1 MNPGAVAPGAPG
13 IPPRWTSSAKSAV
26 GTAADFVSP
35 LWFTLS
41 HGIVNEVYYPRPDS
55 AHVRDIGCLVTDGA
69 AFVSEEKRDCESVVT
84 WLEPGVPAYRVVSTC
99 RAGRYRLHK
108 TVFVDPER
116 PCLVQHLRL
125 EALVGDARD
134 YRLHVLLAPHV
145 GNRGAG
151 NDVWVGAYKGR
162 AMLFASRDGTTIALA
177 ARAGWRAASCG
188 YVGASDGWQD
198 LQQHGRLTWA
208 YDEAR
213 QGNVAAC
220 AELLRDDAGE
230 TVVVLGCGSSA
241 DDAGVRASTTLL
253 EPWAQVLQ
261 RYVDGWRTFHA
272 ATAEWPA
279 VAAGRL
285 DYQRI
290 SSAMLRVHQAKDV
303 PGGLIASLSIPW
315 GASKGD
321 DDLGGYHLVWPRD
334 QVEAAGA
341 MLAAG
346 HHASARHVLAFLI
359 ATQEPDGRWPQ
370 CMWLDGRPYW
380 QGVQLDEVAFPILL
394 ADALWREGAL
404 DGLDAWPMTRRAASF
419 LLREGPATQQD
430 RWEEDAGYSPF
441 TLAVTIAALLAAADA
456 AERAGE
462 RVAADGLRA
471 TADAWNAQIE
481 RWTYVRDTP
490 LAAELGLRGYY
501 VRIGTIDRADAASPR
516 DGFVPIKNRGAGAV
530 DLPMHRIVSPDA
542 LALVRVGLRAADDP
556 RIVDTV
562 RAIDATLRTETTRG
576 VVWHRYTFDGYGE
589 HEDGAPFD
597 GTGVGR
603 GWPLLTG
610 ERAHYELAAGRVEQ
624 AAALCDD
631 MERLASDEG
640 LFPEQTWD
648 AADVPARELYNG
660 RPAGSAMPLVW
671 AHAEYLKLRRSLRD
685 GRVFDEP
692 PQTRARY
699 GGRAPARVV
708 TWRVRQRTSVLPA
721 GFTLRVEALERATVV
736 WTADAW
742 ATTREQPLGDL
753 LLGLYAVD
761 LPTADLAP
769 GAAVEFTLRYDD
781 TGRWEG
787 RNFVVAVAGDEP

>member
-1 MNPGAVAPGAPG
+1 MSTAPGAPG

-26 GTAADFVSP
+26 GAAADFVSP

-41 HGIVNEVYYPRPDS
+41 HGIVNEVYYPRPDV
-55 AHVRDIGCLVTDGA
+55 AHVRDLGCLVTDGGT
-69 AFVSEEKRDCESVVT
+69 FVSEEKRDCESTVT
-84 WLEPGVPAYRVVSTC
+84 WVEPGVPAFRVTSTC

-125 EALVGDARD
+125 EVLAGDRRD

-145 GNRGAG
+145 GNRGAD
-151 NDVWVGAYKGR
+151 NDVWLAAYKGR
-162 AMLFASRDGTTIALA
+162 SMILARRDGTTLALA

-188 YVGASDGWQD
+188 FVGTSDGWQD

-213 QGNVAAC
+213 QGNVAAV
-220 AELLRDDAGE
+220 AELALDDAGE
-230 TVVVLGCGSSA
+230 TVVVLGFGASP
-241 DDAGVRASTTLL
+241 DDAGIRVSTTLV
-253 EPWAQVLQ
+253 EPWAQVLE
-261 RYVDGWRTFHA
+261 RYLAGWRAFHA
-272 ATAEWPA
+272 STAALPA
-279 VAAGRL
+279 VAPGAL
-285 DYQRI
+285 DYERI

-346 HHASARHVLAFLI
+346 HHASARHVLTFLM
-359 ATQEPDGRWPQ
+359 ATQEPEGRWPQ

-380 QGVQLDEVAFPILL
+380 HGVQLDEVAFPILL
-394 ADALWREGAL
+394 ADALWRQGTL
-404 DGLDAWPMTRRAASF
+404 DGIDAWPMTRRAASF

-456 AERAGE
+456 ADRAGE
-462 RVAADGLRA
+462 VDAATSLRA

-490 LAAELGLRGYY
+490 LAAELGLHGYY
-501 VRIGTIDRADAASPR
+501 VRIGTIDQAEAASPR

-542 LALVRVGLRAADDP
+542 LALVRFGLRAADDP
-556 RIVDTV
+556 RIADTV
-562 RAIDATLRTETTRG
+562 RAIDATLRTETARG

-589 HEDGAPFD
+589 HDDGAPFD

-610 ERAHYELAAGRVEQ
+610 ERAHFEVAAGRLDR
-624 AAALCDD
+624 AAALCGDL
-631 MERLASDEG
+631 ERLASDEG

-648 AADVPARELYNG
+648 VADVPARELWNG

-692 PQTRARY
+692 PQTVARY
-699 GGRAPARVV
+699 RGQPPARIV
-708 TWRVRQRTSVLPA
+708 TWRVRQRIATLPV
-721 GFTLRVEALERATVV
+721 GWTLRIEALEGATVV
-736 WTADAW
+736 WTSDDW
-742 ATTREQPLGDL
+742 QSTHETPLRDST
-753 LLGLYAVD
+753 LGLHA
-761 LPTADLAP
+761 ADLDTAALAS
-769 GAAVEFTLRYDD
+769 GAVVEFTLHYDAS
-781 TGRWEG
+781 GRWEG
-787 RNFVVAVAGDEP
+787 RNVVVAVVAAEA